1 MVPVNDMFE
10 PEKEHEEEV
19 PLRSQ
24 LDPVVYKSL
33 ERNACLKID
42 LQVLPLC
49 LLLYL
54 LSFLDRTNVS
64 QSMMD
69 RGETRPDGSIKDPGI
84 MTSLDMTPH
93 QYATALSVL
102 YPTYMVF
109 EIPANLM
116 IKRVGARIWM
126 PFLVMAW
133 GLVETLQGLVTSK
146 TGLYICR
153 VFLGLTEAGIM
164 PGITVYLTF
173 FYRPNELQY
182 RQAFF
187 FTGTSLSCAF
197 SPLLAVAIRKMDGI
211 AGQHG
216 WQWVFYLEGIFTVL
230 VGFLSYFLLS
240 NEPADCALLS
250 PLEKRV
256 AVERLQETSDRYTNH
271 DDLATKLKQT
281 EPDVSED
288 EAPRYVA
295 STWSREVWRAF
306 TDIRCLLISVLG
318 FCISMPIFSLAYF
331 MPSIVKGIND
341 DYTTVE
347 SMLMSCPPFAV
358 SFAFSLIIA
367 VVSDRTRQR
376 YFCMVACYLLC
387 IVGLAVALGCND
399 SMTRYGG
406 IIMVTSGGYAGP
418 PCLLAWIANNTA
430 GHYKTATA
438 LAMIII
444 LDNCSGLASAWLFNT
459 KTEAPRFTRG
469 ISTNLA
475 MSVLGLILATILEL
489 LIMHERRQRARGRR
503 DEAVLALYKRT
514 RWTEEQLREYMGD
527 DHPEFHLEL

>member
-1 MVPVNDMFE
+1 
-10 PEKEHEEEV
+10 
-19 PLRSQ
+19 
-24 LDPVVYKSL
+24 
-33 ERNACLKID
+33 
-42 LQVLPLC
+42 
-49 LLLYL
+49 
-54 LSFLDRTNVS
+54 
-64 QSMMD
+64 
-69 RGETRPDGSIKDPGI
+69 

-256 AVERLQETSDRYTNH
+256 AVERLQ
-271 DDLATKLKQT
+271 L
-281 EPDVSED
+281 
-288 EAPRYVA
+288 
-295 STWSREVWRAF
+295 
-306 TDIRCLLISVLG
+306 
-318 FCISMPIFSLAYF
+318 
-331 MPSIVKGIND
+331 
-341 DYTTVE
+341 
-347 SMLMSCPPFAV
+347 
-358 SFAFSLIIA
+358 SLIHI
-367 VVSDRTRQR
+367 
-376 YFCMVACYLLC
+376 
-387 IVGLAVALGCND
+387 
-399 SMTRYGG
+399 
-406 IIMVTSGGYAGP
+406 
-418 PCLLAWIANNTA
+418 
-430 GHYKTATA
+430 
-438 LAMIII
+438 
-444 LDNCSGLASAWLFNT
+444 
-459 KTEAPRFTRG
+459 
-469 ISTNLA
+469 
-475 MSVLGLILATILEL
+475 
-489 LIMHERRQRARGRR
+489 
-503 DEAVLALYKRT
+503 
-514 RWTEEQLREYMGD
+514 
-527 DHPEFHLEL
+527 